1 LKFRSHLLRSLFR
14 PRAFADLAQAVRAQ
28 LVKLRATSCIMIGG
42 LTAAIENA
50 LEIPVALI
58 SGEDVSTRRIARLL
72 ADGMTVWS
80 VAAITGVSVSAVE
93 AVARGVQE

>member
-1 LKFRSHLLRSLFR
+1 
-14 PRAFADLAQAVRAQ
+14 
-28 LVKLRATSCIMIGG
+28 MIGG